1 MNKKKKDKK
10 PIKPRIK
17 KGQPFFEQLFKGP
30 FLYALLGMIILLG
43 AYLRLSHLSA
53 DPPPDLTWSLSSYTD
68 EGAIVINARNK
79 VLWGEWKMD
88 DFFRMGISPLLSLSY
103 FFIFKTAGIGFI
115 QIRILPVFLS
125 LGTILLAFFMLK
137 REGNPKGAL
146 LSSFF
151 LATAYIYI
159 MHNRLALEETSLL
172 FFLLLSL
179 FFVQLGQVKKLYFII
194 GGVAF
199 TLGVLFTKISGLFF
213 FPVIILEIFRRSW
226 MEKEEI
232 KKKIL
237 ENLFY
242 FGLGIAIA
250 GIVWLLLVFLPYKD
264 AVIGYIQAGA
274 LKSAAG
280 QAEDLGAFLKSLI
293 TLGVSD
299 KLFTRMF
306 FIFILSFLY
315 VFYWI
320 RNIREKIKAKSS
332 MEFVCVFWLI
342 AGMLFLSIPNYHP
355 IRYQLILLPPMC
367 ILSGLFVEKIWEAQ
381 KIKISGSRNLLNLIF
396 QFGVLVVFIYSL
408 YFSIILYVLVHYQ
421 SLYGTVSAFS
431 ADPNNWFREV
441 SRLAQDYS
449 ALVGRSII
457 LALVVTGGLLGFS
470 LIKTLKQG
478 LIFPKSLRFTLVA
491 FMIFLATFSHL
502 KQYSVWSGNLTYDL
516 SNISKDLGSLSLG
529 SVIAGPWAATLS
541 LQTPHRAIM
550 MQDFANK
557 EKVIERFKP
566 SHLIIFKD
574 GWEDK
579 YFKETYPKLM
589 SKAILLKEYPVHTHY
604 DKPLLLYELPK
615 E

>member
-315 VFYWI
+315 IFYWI

-421 SLYGTVSAFS
+421 SFYGTVSTFS
-431 ADPNNWFREV
+431 SDPNNWFREV

-457 LALVVTGGLLGFS
+457 LALVVTGGLLGLS
-470 LIKTLKQG
+470 LIKKLKQG

-516 SNISKDLGSLSLG
+516 SNISKDLGSLSPG

-541 LQTPHRAIM
+541 LQTPHRAII

-574 GWEDK
+574 GWEEK
-579 YFKETYPKLM
+579 YFRETYPELM
-589 SKAILLKEYPVHTHY
+589 SKAILLKEYPVHTQY
-604 DKPLLLYELPK
+604 DQPLLLYELPK